1 MYLQETDL
9 EPAQKTERRPVE
21 PGPAARVRPLVVSA
35 PRQGGDRF
43 SGPFPRSVD
52 EVLAI
57 RLGLQRRA
65 AGNVR
70 RHLLRSTRRLGVLL
84 LADAVA
90 VLFIDLLIQSGRHG
104 GFVILDLLFPPGALA
119 SPQNLL
125 ALLIGLYVAGNYSA
139 GDFRRSPQRLFV
151 GVLVALLLQI
161 WAVVWSVG
169 LVANVLQLIYAALVV
184 FTGLLAERLFVD
196 RIVAWASLPEKH
208 AARTLFVGPAEDCRE
223 AAAYPALSSSA
234 DFAPLGFLDM
244 RSPPAPDS
252 LGGLADLPRVL
263 HDSRVETVVACG
275 YIPDRELQELVN
287 ISLGAGCHLL
297 TVPRSI
303 EVAGVQPSLIWT
315 RGSPLMQL
323 TAPSLHGQQLVLK
336 RALDI
341 AGSALGLVLAAP
353 IMAVLAVAIKL
364 DSPGPVFF
372 RQERIGVGGRRFRVW
387 KFRTMTHGAPD
398 TVHREYMTEM
408 LTGDE
413 SSTRQ
418 LGPNGKPIFKMASD
432 PRVTRVGRFLRRSSL
447 DELPQFLNVLMG
459 EMSLVGPR
467 PPIPY
472 EFEMYDHW
480 QFDRLQVRPGIT
492 GLWQVSGRSLL
503 SYRQMCELDVDYVRR
518 WSILL
523 DLRILLKTLPVVLF
537 NAGKPV

>member
-1 MYLQETDL
+1 METAQRAERWPDRTDDEAQPL
-9 EPAQKTERRPVE
+9 PPRNGASPAQSGK
-21 PGPAARVRPLVVSA
+21 
-35 PRQGGDRF
+35 RF

-65 AGNVR
+65 AGNLR
-70 RHLLRSTRRLGVLL
+70 RHLRRAARRLGVLL
-84 LADAVA
+84 LADAA
-90 VLFIDLLIQSGRHG
+90 TVLIVDLLVQTARKG
-104 GFVILDLLFPPGALA
+104 GASLLDLLFPAGAIA
-119 SPQNLL
+119 TPQALL
-125 ALLIGLYVAGNYSA
+125 ALLVGLYVTGNYSA
-139 GDFRRSPQRLFV
+139 GDLRRSPRRLFI
-151 GVLVALLLQI
+151 GVSVAMLLQV
-161 WAVVWSVG
+161 WAAVWSVG
-169 LVANVLQLIYAALVV
+169 LVANVLQLFYTALVV
-184 FTGLLAERLFVD
+184 FTALLAERLFVD

-223 AAAYPALSSSA
+223 AAAYPALSSGS
-234 DFAPLGFLDM
+234 DFAQMGFLDL
-244 RSPPAPDS
+244 RSPAAPDS
-252 LGGLADLPRVL
+252 LGNLSDLPRVL

-275 YIPDRELQELVN
+275 YIPDRELQDLVN

-323 TAPSLHGQQLVLK
+323 TTPTLHGQQLVLK

-341 AGSALGLVLAAP
+341 AGSAFGLLVALP
-353 IMAVLAVAIKL
+353 IMAIVALAIRL

-398 TVHREYMTEM
+398 TVHREYMTQM

-413 SSTRQ
+413 SSTLQ
-418 LGPNGKPIFKMASD
+418 VGPKGQPVFKMVSD
-432 PRVTRVGRFLRRSSL
+432 PRITRLGRFLRRSSL
-447 DELPQFLNVLMG
+447 DELPQFLNVLVG

-523 DLRILLKTLPVVLF
+523 DLRILLKTVPVVLL
-537 NAGKPV
+537 NAGRAV

>member
-1 MYLQETDL
+1 MEA
-9 EPAQKTERRPVE
+9 AQRVERLPRE
-21 PGPAARVRPLVVSA
+21 AEERSWRSPAANGATPSHGA
-35 PRQGGDRF
+35 PRV
-43 SGPFPRSVD
+43 SGPVPRTVD
-52 EVLAI
+52 EVLAV

-70 RHLLRSTRRLGVLL
+70 GHLRRAARRLGVLF
-84 LADAVA
+84 LADAAA
-90 VLFIDLLIQSGRHG
+90 VLLVDLVVQAARRG
-104 GFVILDLLFPPGALA
+104 GVTLVEVLFPAGSIAT
-119 SPQNLL
+119 PQYLL
-125 ALLIGLYVAGNYSA
+125 ALLIGLYVTGTYSA
-139 GDFRRSPQRLFV
+139 GDHRRSPRRLML
-151 GVLVALLLQI
+151 GTSVAMLLQ
-161 WAVVWSVG
+161 VWTIVWTVG
-169 LVANVLQLIYAALVV
+169 LVAPLLPIIYTALVV
-184 FTGLLAERLFVD
+184 FAALLAERLFVD
-196 RIVAWASLPEKH
+196 RIVAWASAPEKH

-223 AAAYPALSSSA
+223 AAAYPALSSAS
-234 DFAPLGFLDM
+234 DFAPMGFLDL
-244 RSPPAPDS
+244 RSPAAPDS
-252 LGGLADLPRVL
+252 LGNLADLPRVV
-263 HDSRVETVVACG
+263 HDLRIETVVACG
-275 YIPDRELQELVN
+275 YIPDRELQDLVN

-323 TAPSLHGQQLVLK
+323 TAPTLHGQQLVLK

-341 AGSALGLVLAAP
+341 AGSLVGLIVAAP
-353 IMAVLAVAIKL
+353 LMVMIAAAIKL

-398 TVHREYMTEM
+398 TVHREYMTQM

-418 LGPNGKPIFKMASD
+418 TGPRGQPIFKMASD
-432 PRVTRVGRFLRRSSL
+432 PRITRVGRFLRRSSL
-447 DELPQFLNVLMG
+447 DELPQFLNVLVG

-467 PPIPY
+467 PPVPY

-523 DLRILLKTLPVVLF
+523 DLRILLKTVPVVLF
-537 NAGKPV
+537 NAGRAV

>member
-1 MYLQETDL
+1 MTGTD
-9 EPAQKTERRPVE
+9 
-21 PGPAARVRPLVVSA
+21 GGARVLPLNVPS
-35 PRQGGDRF
+35 RRTGDRDRH

-70 RHLLRSTRRLGVLL
+70 RHLRRAARRLGVLL
-84 LADAVA
+84 LADAAAILLV
-90 VLFIDLLIQSGRHG
+90 DLLVQSGRRSG
-104 GFVILDLLFPPGALA
+104 IALFDGVFPAGPIAT
-119 SPQNLL
+119 PQYLL
-125 ALLIGLYVAGNYSA
+125 ALLVGLYVTGTYSA
-139 GDFRRSPQRLFV
+139 GDPRRSPRRLFL
-151 GVLVALLLQI
+151 GVSVAALLQV
-161 WAVVWSVG
+161 WAAVWSVG
-169 LVANVLQLIYAALVV
+169 LATNVLQLIFTATVV
-184 FTGLLAERLFVD
+184 FAALLAERLFVD

-208 AARTLFVGPAEDCRE
+208 AARTLFVGAAEDCRE
-223 AAAYPALSSSA
+223 AAAYPALSSAS
-234 DFAPLGFLDM
+234 DFAPLGFLDL

-252 LGGLADLPRVL
+252 LGHLADLPRIL

-275 YIPDRELQELVN
+275 YVPDRELQDLVN
-287 ISLGAGCHLL
+287 VALGAGCHLL

-303 EVAGVQPSLIWT
+303 EVAGVQPSLFWT

-336 RALDI
+336 RALDLV
-341 AGSALGLVLAAP
+341 GSTLGLLLAAP
-353 IMAVLAVAIKL
+353 VMAVIAIAIKL

-372 RQERIGVGGRRFRVW
+372 RQERIGVGGRRFLLW
-387 KFRTMTHGAPD
+387 KFRTMAHGASD
-398 TVHREYMTEM
+398 TMHREYMTQM

-413 SSTRQ
+413 SKTLQVGRD
-418 LGPNGKPIFKMASD
+418 GKPIFKMAAD
-432 PRVTRVGRFLRRSSL
+432 PRITRVGRFLRRSSL
-447 DELPQFLNVLMG
+447 DELPQFLNVLVG

-467 PPIPY
+467 PPVPY

-518 WSILL
+518 WSVLL
-523 DLRILLKTLPVVLF
+523 DLRILAKTIPVVLF
-537 NAGKPV
+537 NAGRAV